1 VSRSGKAAGSHP
13 LLERLASD
21 DAAHRAAACRAIAA
35 DPAGA
40 LLVEP
45 LVAALG
51 DPERPVARA
60 AVDALVALAR
70 CSDGVLPLLRA
81 ALRRRATP
89 AAPPSSERSRRAH
102 AALALARLEPPEPG
116 LLPALV
122 EALGARDGD
131 LRWSAAR
138 VLVDMGRLHP
148 ELVGVLIG
156 LVRGAED
163 AAARRMSAFALR
175 ELAPDHPET
184 ARALVEATSD
194 DDRHVRRAA
203 VTALAG
209 LLDAPPEVEARLA
222 TLRSDADPTLARLAG
237 LALERIEAA
246 RPRATEAE
254 R

>member
-1 VSRSGKAAGSHP
+1 VTHP
-13 LLERLASD
+13 LVAQLASPE
-21 DAAHRAAACRAIAA
+21 ATARASACRAIVA

-51 DPERPVARA
+51 DPERAVAKA

-70 CSDGVLPLLRA
+70 GSEGVLPLLRA
-81 ALRRRATP
+81 ALRRGSGS
-89 AAPPSSERSRRAH
+89 APTGDARRRVH

-122 EALGARDGD
+122 EGLGARDGD
-131 LRWSAAR
+131 VRWSAAR
-138 VLVDMGRLHP
+138 VLVDLGRLHP
-148 ELVGVLIG
+148 QIVGVLVG
-156 LVRGAED
+156 LVRSAAD
-163 AAARRMSAFALR
+163 AAARRMAAFALR

-184 ARALVEATSD
+184 ARALLEATGD

-209 LLDAPPEVEARLA
+209 LLDPPPAVAARLA
-222 TLRSDADPTLARLAG
+222 ALRADPDPTLARLAA
-237 LALERIEAA
+237 LALERMPAA
-246 RPRATEAE
+246 AVEAE

>member
-1 VSRSGKAAGSHP
+1 MSHP
-13 LLERLASD
+13 LLARLASP
-21 DAAHRAAACRAIAA
+21 DAGERAGACRAIAA

-45 LVAALG
+45 LVTALG
-51 DPERPVARA
+51 DPERAVAKA
-60 AVDALVALAR
+60 AGEALVSLAR
-70 CSDGVLPLLRA
+70 RSAGVLPLLRG
-81 ALRRRATP
+81 ALRRGGAPVGAARAEAT
-89 AAPPSSERSRRAH
+89 RRVH

-122 EALGARDGD
+122 DGLGAPDGD
-131 LRWSAAR
+131 VRWSAAR

-156 LVRGAED
+156 LVRGAAD
-163 AAARRMSAFALR
+163 AAARRMAAFSLR

-184 ARALVEATSD
+184 ARALLEATGD

-209 LLDAPPEVEARLA
+209 LLDPPPEVGTRLA
-222 TLRSDADPTLARLAG
+222 DLRADPDPTLARLAG
-237 LALERIEAA
+237 LALARLEGGAA
-246 RPRATEAE
+246 PHAEAE

>member
-1 VSRSGKAAGSHP
+1 MNHP
-13 LLERLASD
+13 LLARLASD
-21 DAAHRAAACRAIAA
+21 DPATRAAACRAIPS

-51 DPERPVARA
+51 DPERAVAKAAVEALVTLARA
-60 AVDALVALAR
+60 
-70 CSDGVLPLLRA
+70 SDGVLPLLRA
-81 ALRRRATP
+81 ALRRSGGP
-89 AAPPSSERSRRAH
+89 AGAMAPDGRRRVH

-122 EALGARDGD
+122 EGLGARDGD
-131 LRWSAAR
+131 VRWSAAR

-148 ELVGVLIG
+148 QIVGVLVG
-156 LVRGAED
+156 LVRSADD
-163 AAARRMSAFALR
+163 AAARRMAAFALR
-175 ELAPDHPET
+175 EVAPDHPET
-184 ARALVEATSD
+184 ARALVEATGD

-209 LLDAPPEVEARLA
+209 LLDPPPAVAEQLA
-222 TLRSDADPTLARLAG
+222 ALRGDPDPTLARLAA
-237 LALERIEAA
+237 LALERIEAGAA
-246 RPRATEAE
+246 RAAEAE

>member
-1 VSRSGKAAGSHP
+1 VSHP
-13 LLERLASD
+13 LLARLASP
-21 DAAHRAAACRAIAA
+21 DAGERAGACRAIAA

-40 LLVEP
+40 LLAEP

-51 DPERPVARA
+51 DPERSVARA
-60 AVDALVALAR
+60 AADALVALAR
-70 CSDGVLPLLRA
+70 GADGVPSLLRA
-81 ALRRRATP
+81 ALRRGSAPGAAADPHAP
-89 AAPPSSERSRRAH
+89 ARRRVQ

-122 EALGARDGD
+122 DALGARDGD
-131 LRWSAAR
+131 LRWAAAR

-148 ELVGVLIG
+148 QLLGVLIG
-156 LVRGAED
+156 LVRGADD
-163 AAARRMSAFALR
+163 AAARRMAAFALR

-184 ARALVEATSD
+184 ARALLEATGD

-209 LLDAPPEVEARLA
+209 LLAPPPEVVERLA
-222 TLRSDADPTLARLAG
+222 ALCADPDPTLARLAR
-237 LALERIEAA
+237 LARERLERSPSGEQA
-246 RPRATEAE
+246 EAE